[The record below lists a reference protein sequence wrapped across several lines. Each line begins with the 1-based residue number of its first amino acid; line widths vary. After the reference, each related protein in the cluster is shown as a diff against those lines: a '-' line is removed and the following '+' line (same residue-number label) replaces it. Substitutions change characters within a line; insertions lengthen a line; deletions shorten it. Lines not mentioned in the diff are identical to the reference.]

1 MEEEEGCTRQARKI
15 EQSERPEIAW
25 PGNINFE
32 GDSRRCRKSPENF
45 ECPRNRGA
53 SSSRVYKGALTWGYH
68 HHLLRCLLAVLV
80 FLSSSLSCF
89 SASLSIVV
97 FSIVRDND
105 THTLLLGNNING
117 FVYPETIGGSA
128 KGTSWRPLTRRS
140 KKWPRTASP
149 GIVRK
154 MWIRTN

>member
-1 MEEEEGCTRQARKI
+1 MVEKKEGCTGQARKI

-68 HHLLRCLLAVLV
+68 HHHLLLCLLAVLVFPSV

-89 SASLSIVV
+89 SASLSIIV

-105 THTLLLGNNING
+105 THTLSLGNNING

-140 KKWPRTASP
+140 SS
-149 GIVRK
+149 
-154 MWIRTN
+154 